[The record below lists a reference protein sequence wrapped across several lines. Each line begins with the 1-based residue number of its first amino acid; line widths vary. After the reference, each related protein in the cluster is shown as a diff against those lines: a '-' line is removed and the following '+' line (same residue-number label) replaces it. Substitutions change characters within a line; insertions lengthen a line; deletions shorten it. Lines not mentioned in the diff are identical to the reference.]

1 MIRLR
6 VEFLNGRSP
15 GYSELRNTI
24 RKYHIGVAGHVGTGA
39 GKGTR
44 RQPSL

>member
-24 RKYHIGVAGHVGTGA
+24 RKYHIGALAMSVPG
-39 GKGTR
+39 
-44 RQPSL
+44 